1 MSMKVLHVYLIGENW
16 AKFADFQED
25 DFKEADANKDGRV
38 SLTDLQTYMQK
49 YEGSKDKTVPMMI
62 VKHILARDDTNGD
75 GYLEKEG
82 M

>member
-1 MSMKVLHVYLIGENW
+1 M
-16 AKFADFQED
+16 
-25 DFKEADANKDGRV
+25 